1 MFIAQSVHHRLFR
14 KCSLSGFKGR
24 VKRKLGHGIILQL
37 KLVQIPFLTR
47 FLLRPFKTQPNK
59 EKCWFVRQ
67 QIRSSWNRSNSIG
80 CSQHFSRSQVSCI
93 RGEAKYLTSATR
105 SPLNMFFGLLY
116 PLLFE
121 VSALI
126 PDPAFSKG

>member
-1 MFIAQSVHHRLFR
+1 MFIAQSFHHRLFR

-80 CSQHFSRSQVSCI
+80 CSQHFSCLQVVS
-93 RGEAKYLTSATR
+93 EARLNISELATR
-105 SPLNMFFGLLY
+105 SSLNMFFGLLY

>member
-1 MFIAQSVHHRLFR
+1 MFIAQSFHHRLFR

-80 CSQHFSRSQVSCI
+80 CSQHFSCLQVVS
-93 RGEAKYLTSATR
+93 EARLNISELATR
-105 SPLNMFFGLLY
+105 SSLNMFFGLLY

-126 PDPAFSKG
+126 PDPTFSKG

>member
-47 FLLRPFKTQPNK
+47 FLLGPFKTQPNK

-80 CSQHFSRSQVSCI
+80 CSQHFSCLQVVS
-93 RGEAKYLTSATR
+93 EARLNISELATR
-105 SPLNMFFGLLY
+105 SSLNMFFGLLY

-121 VSALI
+121 VSAII